1 MTFSPQKMPPGSS
14 VKLTDSLQ
22 YQQQHP
28 QHPHHPQPQSQP
40 QPQPQPQHQPPQS
53 QSQTTS
59 HPYQQHQYASQP
71 QQVQVP
77 VHAQAQG
84 QVRPSQYQQ
93 PQHHHQQLAMNGI
106 NGNMAAA
113 PPPMPAAPTPAG
125 HQAELNYI
133 YGMVEELS
141 RQLADNRRVTEDIV
155 NGLGRVRS
163 RAKSQNLSNDE
174 LIAAAAPHLQGEEE
188 TRQSKA
194 TRSKTQIKTTQ
205 LTARSCAADSR
216 NLDTVVSILS
226 ESLEKAN
233 FGRDANAALL
243 TQYANA
249 LALMLKQLH
258 DYKAKHVADVAA
270 WHRSYRVQLDEAR
283 QENSRLREQIWE
295 MQTHASRANE
305 NLRLFRSKYDEDA
318 KRWEKRVE
326 GTRMR
331 QELRFW
337 KRMAMP
343 ELDDDDSYWS
353 GDDDVIDE
361 AEKERLRE
369 LEQRA
374 AQEQLM
380 EGHIDE
386 DAGDAGD
393 AHHMGVMGGIAMQ
406 RDESARAMALPL
418 PLPPPRPLSAASST
432 GSTGQ

>member
-1 MTFSPQKMPPGSS
+1 
-14 VKLTDSLQ
+14 
-22 YQQQHP
+22 
-28 QHPHHPQPQSQP
+28 
-40 QPQPQPQHQPPQS
+40 
-53 QSQTTS
+53 
-59 HPYQQHQYASQP
+59 
-71 QQVQVP
+71 
-77 VHAQAQG
+77 
-84 QVRPSQYQQ
+84 
-93 PQHHHQQLAMNGI
+93 MNGI
-106 NGNMAAA
+106 NGNMGGA
-113 PPPMPAAPTPAG
+113 PPMPAGPTPAG

-155 NGLGRVRS
+155 NGLGKVRTK
-163 RAKSQNLSNDE
+163 AKNQNLSNDE
-174 LIAAAAPHLQGEEE
+174 LIASAASDLQ
-188 TRQSKA
+188 
-194 TRSKTQIKTTQ
+194 
-205 LTARSCAADSR
+205 ADSQ
-216 NLDTVVSILS
+216 NLDTIVSILS

-233 FGRDANAALL
+233 LSRDANAVLL
-243 TQYANA
+243 TQYANV
-249 LALMLKQLH
+249 MSTMIKQFH
-258 DYKAKHVADVAA
+258 EYKAKHVADVAA

-318 KRWEKRVE
+318 ERWEKRVE
-326 GTRMR
+326 GTSVR

-361 AEKERLRE
+361 AEKERLRD

-380 EGHIDE
+380 GGQVDDDAAEGQMQSGH
-386 DAGDAGD
+386 AQMG
-393 AHHMGVMGGIAMQ
+393 AHAGVMGGIAMQ
-406 RDESARAMALPL
+406 RDESARAVPV
-418 PLPPPRPLSAASST
+418 PPPRPLSAASST